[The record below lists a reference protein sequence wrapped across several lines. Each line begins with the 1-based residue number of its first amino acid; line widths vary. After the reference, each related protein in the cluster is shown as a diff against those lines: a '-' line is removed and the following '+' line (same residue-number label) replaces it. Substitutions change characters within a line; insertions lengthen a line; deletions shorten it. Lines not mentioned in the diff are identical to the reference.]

1 MDIKKIEKLVNI
13 LENSKLQEIVIEDES
28 GSIKLVKPKPSKPK
42 EPVIYKPVTYKE
54 VAANPALE
62 AQTTNPSTPSQPPF
76 SQTAST
82 ETPTTKDI
90 AQNSIDSPMV
100 GTFYR
105 SPSPDA
111 KPFVE
116 PGQEVKPGDVICIV
130 EAMKMMNQIKTDKAG
145 KIGSILVEDGEPVE
159 YGQTLVTII

>member
-28 GSIKLVKPKPSKPK
+28 GSIKLVKPKPSRPK

-62 AQTTNPSTPSQPPF
+62 TQTTNPSTPLPF
-76 SQTAST
+76 PQSTSTQTSAT
-82 ETPTTKDI
+82 QDT
-90 AQNSIDSPMV
+90 QNSIDSPMV

-130 EAMKMMNQIKTDKAG
+130 EAMKMMNQIKADKAG
-145 KIGSILVEDGEPVE
+145 KIGSILVENGEPIE
-159 YGQTLVTII
+159 YGQALVTII